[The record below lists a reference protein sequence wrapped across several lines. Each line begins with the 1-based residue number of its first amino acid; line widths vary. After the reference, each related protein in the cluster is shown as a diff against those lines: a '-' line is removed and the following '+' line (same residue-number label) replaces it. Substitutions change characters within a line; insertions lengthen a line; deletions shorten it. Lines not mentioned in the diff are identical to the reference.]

1 MQVYAVLYS
10 GEGNFLM
17 GRKPKLGYFFHDSSD
32 GEIYPKGVSLNGA
45 EKPALPGGK
54 LEGEDIEAGAQK
66 EFQEECGEK
75 ISFSSSSLTINGQ
88 KYELKATDTEKSSCD
103 KYYAAFFKFADK
115 DLKEIFNLILNTNL
129 RQAKNAVEKICNK
142 EITVY
147 KDIIKEYTYCPPDNE
162 LDTAEIW
169 NLKGNKEEIDKLEK
183 DNATG
188 WFYEILMYLKQK
200 LIGC

>member
-10 GEGNFLM
+10 GGGNFLM
-17 GRKPKLGYFFHDSSD
+17 GRKPARGYFFHDSSD
-32 GEIYPKGVSLNGA
+32 GKIIQNGVPLNGA
-45 EKPALPGGK
+45 NKPALPGGK
-54 LEGEDIEAGAQK
+54 LEGEDIVAGAQK
-66 EFQEECGEK
+66 EFQEECGAK
-75 ISFSSSSLTINGQ
+75 ISFSVSELIINGQ
-88 KYELKATDTEKSSCD
+88 NYQLEATYSWVSGCTKYC
-103 KYYAAFFKFADK
+103 AAFFKFADE
-115 DLKEIFNLILNTNL
+115 DLGKIVNFINFNL
-129 RQAKNAVEKICNK
+129 RQAGEAANRIVKG
-142 EITVY
+142 EITAY
-147 KDIIKEYTYCPPDNE
+147 GNIFKDYPCCPPDNE